1 MAGRRIALLV
11 ATDGY
16 QDPGLHR
23 LRAPARGAAE
33 LKALLSDPAIGR
45 FDFVQELPNRPK
57 EEIEAAVEEVLS
69 DRDPDDLVL
78 LYFACHGI
86 RNDADR
92 LFFAALS
99 TQLKR
104 PHTTAIPAVFL
115 HHLLD
120 ECEAR
125 TKIVLLDCCYSGLFH
140 RGSPMSPAPVD
151 IEAALGGRGTFVIT
165 ASTALEYAY
174 EGEQLTVDNR
184 LTAPRF
190 TAAVIEG
197 LSTGL
202 ADRNRDGVITPEEL
216 YTYVHDTVV
225 NQAGPE
231 QTPTKSGQCEGNVA
245 LAYAPWV
252 DASAG
257 PATRAAMADELRLG
271 SLLPPPVET
280 VDRGFVCDAWEGASR
295 LLVPVGRLENG
306 SGSDPFCVDFS
317 SREGNA
323 AVVGKLGSGKTTL
336 LRSMIM
342 SLALTHTPH
351 EAEFYLLEGAVNRL
365 GVLRSLP
372 HVRTFAAPH
381 EHSAVEGAL
390 TAVKAVVSTRRTLF
404 RDLDIDSIEAFRA
417 LRTTGRIE
425 EGAASD
431 VFLVIDGWLD
441 FTLEV
446 PGFEDTVHRLAN
458 TGLNYGVHLL
468 VTARRWSDFGTDL
481 LGLLGT
487 RLELALDDPQES
499 FFDAALASG
508 VAVGWA
514 LSRRRRFRVAVP
526 RFDDGTGPVAALESL
541 TQTAERVR
549 AGWKALRARED
560 TGALVKFSSG
570 RQGAVITGLLGVE
583 NPASPNL
590 SVLRTRASF
599 EERLRVPIG
608 VGEDGQPVLL
618 DLKESAHHG
627 MGPHGLCVGA
637 TGSGKS
643 ELLRSIVL
651 GLAVRH
657 SAREVAFLLADFK
670 GSATFAPLA
679 GLPHVSGIISG
690 LEGDPLLVGR
700 LREAISGE
708 LDRRQT
714 LLRNAGGVPSVYE
727 YERVRA
733 DRSDLDPLPTL
744 VVVIDEFSELLGAEP
759 ELLDLF
765 TQIGRVGRALGVH
778 LLLASQRVD
787 ESRMRGLESYL
798 SYRIGLRTFSASDS
812 RAVLGY
818 PDAYHLP
825 PDPGAGF
832 LKADTTD
839 VLIRFKAS
847 YVSAALPSVDVAG
860 RSAPLV
866 DVVVGQLAG
875 TEPGA
880 HRIWLPPLDVSP
892 SLESLLPEKGGSRRA
907 RPRGG
912 SPARPFKPLESVPFA
927 VVDEPFHHRRGV
939 LALDLSGT
947 EGHVLV
953 VGGPQSGKSTAITT
967 LIASLALTH
976 GPSDAQQFY
985 CLDFGGGKL
994 DPLAG
999 LPHVG
1004 GVSSRL
1010 ATDRVRRTVAQV
1022 ARVLEEREE
1031 FFRVHR
1037 IDSMARFRQ
1046 GHKGGEWPDQNT
1058 ADIFLVIDGWATFR
1072 SDFEALEPVVND
1084 IALRG
1089 LNYGVHLLIS
1099 AARYSEVRPA
1109 MRDRLLSRIE
1119 LRLGDAS
1126 ESEIDRREARYVPL
1140 GVPGSG
1146 LSRGGQHFLTALPAL
1161 DGGADGL
1168 PSGEAIVRLVAH
1180 VRDNWSGPTA
1190 PPVRT
1195 MPDLVTAEELPGP
1208 GESPGRGIPI
1218 GIDDASLNPVFLDF
1232 YNDPFLVVYG
1242 ESESGKSSFLRLLVR
1257 QLRARYSPDEAQLLV
1272 VDYRRSLLGEVP
1284 EEYLAGYCA
1293 SGPSVPEVVEQVS
1306 HYLDDRFPGPDAT
1319 AEEFRGR
1326 AWYEGPEVFLLVD
1339 DYDLV
1344 ATSSG
1349 NPLTPFLSFLPFARD
1364 LGLRVVLARSSAGA
1378 SRAQYE
1384 PFVTRLKELGA
1395 QGLILSGDPNEGF
1408 LLGTV
1413 KPAHQPPG
1421 RGTLVTRRSPRGV
1434 QLGYLRPESE

>member
-16 QDPGLHR
+16 QDPGLNR

-33 LKALLSDPAIGR
+33 LKDLLRDPAIGR
-45 FDFVQELPNRPK
+45 FDFVRELPNRPK
-57 EEIEAAVEEVLS
+57 EEIETAVEEVLS
-69 DRDPDDLVL
+69 NRDPDDLVL

-92 LFFAALS
+92 LFFATLG

-104 PHTTAIPAVFL
+104 PHTTAIPAAFL
-115 HHLLD
+115 HQLLD

-140 RGSPMSPAPVD
+140 RGSPMSPAPVNV
-151 IEAALGGRGTFVIT
+151 EAALGGRGTFVIT

-174 EGEQLTVDNR
+174 EGEHLTVDNS

-257 PATRAAMADELRLG
+257 PATRAAMAEELTLG

-280 VDRGFVCDAWEGASR
+280 VDRGFGCDAWEGASR
-295 LLVPVGRLENG
+295 LLVPVGRLENIT
-306 SGSDPFCVDFS
+306 GSDPVCVDFS

-323 AVVGKLGSGKTTL
+323 AVVGRLGSGKTTL

-381 EHSAVEGAL
+381 EHSAVENAL
-390 TAVKAVVSTRRTLF
+390 TAVKAVISTRRTLF

-441 FTLEV
+441 FAWEH
-446 PGFEDTVHRLAN
+446 PGFEDTVHKLAN

-468 VTARRWSDFGTDL
+468 VTARRWSDFSTDL
-481 LGLLGT
+481 RGLLGT
-487 RLELALDDPQES
+487 RLELALDDPEES
-499 FFDAALASG
+499 FFDPALASG

-526 RFDDGTGPVAALESL
+526 RFDDGAGPAAARESL
-541 TQTAERVR
+541 AETTELVR
-549 AGWKALRARED
+549 AGWAALRTRAD
-560 TGALVKFSSG
+560 TGAPVKSPAG
-570 RQGAVITGLLGVE
+570 RQGGVVTGLLGVD

-590 SVLRTRASF
+590 PALRARSDP
-599 EERLRVPIG
+599 EDRLRVPIG
-608 VGEDGQPVLL
+608 VGEDGRPVFL

-657 SAREVAFLLADFK
+657 SAQEVAFVLADFK
-670 GSATFAPLA
+670 GTATFAPLA
-679 GLPHVSGIISG
+679 GLPHVSGLVTG
-690 LEGDPLLVGR
+690 LEGDPRLVAR
-700 LREAISGE
+700 MREAISGE
-708 LDRRQT
+708 LNRRQA
-714 LLRNAGGVPSVYE
+714 LLRAAGGLSSVHE
-727 YERVRA
+727 YAQARA
-733 DRSDLDPLPTL
+733 SRDDLEPLPTL
-744 VVVIDEFSELLGAEP
+744 VLVIDEFSELLATEP
-759 ELLDLF
+759 DLIDLF
-765 TQIGRVGRALGVH
+765 AQIGRVGRALGVH
-778 LLLASQRVD
+778 LLLASQRLD
-787 ESRMRGLESYL
+787 ESRMRGLDTYL
-798 SYRIGLRTFSASDS
+798 SYRVGLRTFSASES

-847 YVSAALPSVDVAG
+847 YVSAALPGAAG
-860 RSAPLV
+860 ADDSGSLV
-866 DVVVGQLAG
+866 DAVVGRLSG

-880 HRIWLPPLDVSP
+880 HRIWLPPLDASP
-892 SLESLLPEKGGSRRA
+892 SLESLLPAKAAGRRSG
-907 RPRGG
+907 RRTGP
-912 SPARPFKPLESVPFA
+912 PAPPFQPLRSVPFA

-939 LALDLSGT
+939 LGLDLSGT

-953 VGGPQSGKSTAITT
+953 VGGPQSGKSTAVAT

-976 GPSDAQQFY
+976 EPSDAQFY

-994 DPLAG
+994 EPLAG

-1010 ATDRVRRTVAQV
+1010 AADRVRRTVAEV
-1022 ARVLEEREE
+1022 ARTLEEREE
-1031 FFRVHR
+1031 FWHAHGV
-1037 IDSMARFRQ
+1037 DSMAAYRRRR
-1046 GHKGGEWPDQNT
+1046 GSGEWPDQPW
-1058 ADIFLVIDGWATFR
+1058 ADVFLVIDGWATFR
-1072 SDFEALEPVVND
+1072 TDFEALEPVVND

-1089 LNYGVHLLIS
+1089 LGHGVHLLIS
-1099 AARYSEVRPA
+1099 AARYGEVRVA

-1119 LRLGDAS
+1119 LRLSDHS
-1126 ESEIDRREARYVPL
+1126 ESEIDRRQALHVPL
-1140 GVPGSG
+1140 GIPGSG
-1146 LSRGGQHFLTALPAL
+1146 LSRTGLHFLTALPRL
-1161 DGGADGL
+1161 ERDVEGL
-1168 PSGEAIVRLVAH
+1168 PAGEATARLVAH
-1180 VRDNWSGPTA
+1180 VRDNWSGPAA

-1195 MPDLVTAEELPGP
+1195 LPELVTLDELPGP
-1208 GESPGRGIPI
+1208 DEAPGQGIAV
-1218 GIDDASLNPVFLDF
+1218 GIDDASLAPVYLDF
-1232 YNDPFLVVYG
+1232 SSDPFFLVYG

-1257 QLRARYSPDEAQLLV
+1257 QLRARLSHGEAQLLV

-1284 EEYLAGYCA
+1284 EEYLLGYCP
-1293 SGPSVPEVVEQVS
+1293 SGPPVAEAVKRLAVL
-1306 HYLDDRFPGPDAT
+1306 LDARMPGPDVT
-1319 AEEFRGR
+1319 AQQLRARG
-1326 AWYEGPEVFLLVD
+1326 WYEGPDVYLLVD

-1349 NPLTPFLSFLPFARD
+1349 NPLAPLMEYLPFARD
-1364 LGLRVVLARSSAGA
+1364 LGLRIVLARSSAGA
-1378 SRAQYE
+1378 SRSLYE

-1395 QGLILSGDPNEGF
+1395 QGLVLSGDPTEGF

-1421 RGTLVTRRSPRGV
+1421 RGTLVTRKSTRGV
-1434 QLGYLRPESE
+1434 QLGHLSPEFD

>member
-16 QDPGLHR
+16 QDPGLNR

-33 LKALLSDPAIGR
+33 LKALLRDPAIGR
-45 FDFVQELPNRPK
+45 FDFVHELPNRPK
-57 EEIEAAVEEVLS
+57 EEIQTAVEEVLS
-69 DRDPDDLVL
+69 NRDPDDLVL

-92 LFFAALS
+92 LFFATLG

-104 PHTTAIPAVFL
+104 PHTTAIPAAFL
-115 HHLLD
+115 HQLLD

-151 IEAALGGRGTFVIT
+151 VEAALGGRGTFVIT

-174 EGEQLTVDNR
+174 EGEHLTLDNS

-202 ADRNRDGVITPEEL
+202 ADQNRDGVITPEEL
-216 YTYVHDTVV
+216 YTYVHDTVI

-231 QTPTKSGQCEGNVA
+231 QTPTRSGQCEGTVA

-257 PATRAAMADELRLG
+257 PAARAAMAEELTLG

-295 LLVPVGRLENG
+295 LLVPVGRLENSTG
-306 SGSDPFCVDFS
+306 RDPFCVDFS
-317 SREGNA
+317 SRDGNA

-381 EHSAVEGAL
+381 EHSAVENAL
-390 TAVKAVVSTRRTLF
+390 TAVRAVISTRRTLF

-441 FTLEV
+441 FTWEV
-446 PGFEDTVHRLAN
+446 PGFEETVHRLAN

-468 VTARRWSDFGTDL
+468 VTARRWSDFTTDL
-481 LGLLGT
+481 RGLLGT
-487 RLELALDDPQES
+487 RLELALDDPEES
-499 FFDAALASG
+499 FFDPALASG

-526 RFDDGTGPVAALESL
+526 RFDDGAGPVAARESL
-541 TQTAERVR
+541 AETTELVR
-549 AGWKALRARED
+549 AGWAALRTRED
-560 TGALVKFSSG
+560 TGALVKYPAG
-570 RQGAVITGLLGVE
+570 RQGAVVTGLLGVD

-590 SVLRTRASF
+590 PALRARPTP

-608 VGEDGQPVLL
+608 VGEDGQPVFL

-657 SAREVAFLLADFK
+657 SAQEVAFVLADFK
-670 GSATFAPLA
+670 GTATFAPLA
-679 GLPHVSGIISG
+679 GLPHVSGLMTG
-690 LEGDPLLVGR
+690 LEGDPLLVAR
-700 LREAISGE
+700 MRDAISGE
-708 LDRRQT
+708 LQRRQA
-714 LLRNAGGVPSVYE
+714 LLRAAGGLPSIHE
-727 YERVRA
+727 YARA
-733 DRSDLDPLPTL
+733 RASRDDLEPLPTL
-744 VVVIDEFSELLGAEP
+744 VLVIDEFSELLVAEP
-759 ELLDLF
+759 DLIDLF

-778 LLLASQRVD
+778 LLLASQRLD
-787 ESRMRGLESYL
+787 ESRMRGLDTHL
-798 SYRIGLRTFSASDS
+798 SYRIGLRTFSASES

-847 YVSAALPSVDVAG
+847 YVSAALQ
-860 RSAPLV
+860 SADGTGSASLV
-866 DVVVGQLAG
+866 DVVVGRLSG
-875 TEPGA
+875 TEAGA
-880 HRIWLPPLDVSP
+880 HRIWLPPLGPSP
-892 SLESLLPEKGGSRRA
+892 SLESLLPAKAADWRDRRGSG
-907 RPRGG
+907 P
-912 SPARPFKPLESVPFA
+912 PAPPFQPLRSVPFA

-939 LALDLSGT
+939 LALDLSGA

-953 VGGPQSGKSTAITT
+953 VGGPQSGKSTVMAV
-967 LIASLALTH
+967 LIASVALTH
-976 GPSDAQQFY
+976 KPFDAQFY

-994 DPLAG
+994 EPLAG

-1010 ATDRVRRTVAQV
+1010 AADRVRRTVAEV
-1022 ARVLEEREE
+1022 ARALTEREE
-1031 FFRVHR
+1031 LFRVLG
-1037 IDSMARFRQ
+1037 IDSPAAYRRRSD
-1046 GHKGGEWPDQNT
+1046 ERPDPPL

-1072 SDFEALEPVVND
+1072 TDFEALEPVVND

-1089 LNYGVHLLIS
+1089 LDYGVHLLIS
-1099 AARYSEVRPA
+1099 AARYGEVRVA
-1109 MRDRLLSRIE
+1109 MRDRLLSGIE
-1119 LRLGDAS
+1119 LRLSDAS
-1126 ESEIDRREARYVPL
+1126 DSEIDRRQAQHVPL

-1146 LSRGGQHFLTALPAL
+1146 LSPAKLHFLTALPRLEGDAE
-1161 DGGADGL
+1161 GL
-1168 PSGEAIVRLVAH
+1168 SISEATARLVSH
-1180 VRDNWSGPTA
+1180 VRDDWSGPTA

-1195 MPDLVTAEELPGP
+1195 LPELVTLDELPGP
-1208 GESPGRGIPI
+1208 DESPGQGIAI
-1218 GIDDASLNPVFLDF
+1218 GIDDASLAPVFLDF
-1232 YNDPFLVVYG
+1232 SNDPFFLVFG
-1242 ESESGKSSFLRLLVR
+1242 ESESGKSSFLRMLVR
-1257 QLRARYSPDEAQLLV
+1257 QFCTRVSPDGAQLLV

-1284 EEYLAGYCA
+1284 DQYLLSYCP
-1293 SGPSVPEVVEQVS
+1293 SGPGAADVVRQLAEEL
-1306 HYLDDRFPGPDAT
+1306 HARMPGPDVT
-1319 AEEFRGR
+1319 AEQLR
-1326 AWYEGPEVFLLVD
+1326 ARSWYQGKDVYLLVD

-1349 NPLTPFLSFLPFARD
+1349 NPLAPLTEYLPFARD

-1378 SRAQYE
+1378 SRSLYE
-1384 PFVTRLKELGA
+1384 PFVTQLKELGA
-1395 QGLILSGDPNEGF
+1395 QGLVLSGDPNEGF

-1421 RGTLVTRRSPRGV
+1421 RGTLVSRKATRGV
-1434 QLGYLRPESE
+1434 QLGYLRPEFE

>member
-16 QDPGLHR
+16 QDPGLSR

-33 LKALLSDPAIGR
+33 LKALLTDPAIGR
-45 FDFVQELPNRPK
+45 FDFVRELPNRPK
-57 EEIEAAVEEVLS
+57 EEIETAVEEVLS
-69 DRDPDDLVL
+69 NRDPDDLVL
-78 LYFACHGI
+78 LYFACHGV

-92 LFFAALS
+92 LFFATLG

-104 PHTTAIPAVFL
+104 PHTTAIPAAFL
-115 HHLLD
+115 HQLLD

-151 IEAALGGRGTFVIT
+151 VETALGGRGTFVIT

-174 EGEQLTVDNR
+174 EGEQLTVDNS

-202 ADRNRDGVITPEEL
+202 ADQNRDGVITPEEL
-216 YTYVHDTVV
+216 YTYVHDTVI

-257 PATRAAMADELRLG
+257 PAARAAMAEELTLG

-280 VDRGFVCDAWEGASR
+280 VDRGFICDAWEGASR
-295 LLVPVGRLENG
+295 LRVPVGRLEN
-306 SGSDPFCVDFS
+306 STGSDRFCVDFS
-317 SREGNA
+317 GRDGNA

-381 EHSAVEGAL
+381 EHSAVENAL
-390 TAVKAVVSTRRTLF
+390 TAVKAVISTRRTLF

-417 LRTTGRIE
+417 LRTTDRIE

-431 VFLVIDGWLD
+431 VFLVVDGWLD
-441 FTLEV
+441 FTYEH
-446 PGFEDTVHRLAN
+446 PEFADTVQKLVN

-468 VTARRWSDFGTDL
+468 VTALRWSDLGTDL
-481 LGLLGT
+481 RGLLGT
-487 RLELALDDPQES
+487 RLELALDEPEES
-499 FFDAALASG
+499 FFDPALASG

-526 RFDDGTGPVAALESL
+526 RFDDGAGPVAALESL
-541 TQTAERVR
+541 TGTAESVR
-549 AGWKALRARED
+549 AGWTALRTRED
-560 TGALVKFSSG
+560 TGALVKYPAG
-570 RQGAVITGLLGVE
+570 RQGAVLTGLLGVD
-583 NPASPNL
+583 NPAAPNL
-590 SVLRTRASF
+590 PALRARPAP
-599 EERLRVPIG
+599 EDRLRVPIG
-608 VGEDGQPVLL
+608 LGEDGQPVFL
-618 DLKESAHHG
+618 DLKESAQHG

-657 SAREVAFLLADFK
+657 SAQEVAFLLADFK
-670 GSATFAPLA
+670 GTATFEPLA
-679 GLPHVSGIISG
+679 GLPHVAGIVTG

-700 LREAISGE
+700 LREAVSGE
-708 LDRRQT
+708 LDRRQA
-714 LLRNAGGVPSVYE
+714 LLRAAGGLPSVHE
-727 YERVRA
+727 YQRA
-733 DRSDLDPLPTL
+733 SASLHDLEPLPTL
-744 VVVIDEFSELLGAEP
+744 VLVIDEFSELLVAEP
-759 ELLDLF
+759 DLIDLF
-765 TQIGRVGRALGVH
+765 VQVGRVGRALGVH
-778 LLLASQRVD
+778 LLLASQRLD
-787 ESRMRGLESYL
+787 ESRLRGLDTYL
-798 SYRIGLRTFSASDS
+798 SYRIGLRTFSASES

-847 YVSAALPSVDVAG
+847 YVSAAPPSADGADG
-860 RSAPLV
+860 STSLV
-866 DVVVGQLAG
+866 DVVVGQLSG
-875 TEPGA
+875 TEPGTR
-880 HRIWLPPLDVSP
+880 RIWLPPLS
-892 SLESLLPEKGGSRRA
+892 ESLSVDELLPGKPSGGRTA
-907 RPRGG
+907 RG
-912 SPARPFKPLESVPFA
+912 SQLLVPLLPLLSVPFA
-927 VVDEPFHHRRGV
+927 VLDEPFHQRNSV
-939 LALDLSGT
+939 LALDVSGA
-947 EGHVLV
+947 EGHILV
-953 VGGPQSGKSTAITT
+953 VGGPRSGKSTAVAT
-967 LIASLALTH
+967 LITSFALTH
-976 GPSDAQQFY
+976 TPSDMQFY
-985 CLDFGGGKL
+985 CLDFGGGQL
-994 DPLAG
+994 APLAG

-1010 ATDRVRRTVAQV
+1010 DTDRVRRTVADV
-1022 ARVLEEREE
+1022 ARVLAEREE
-1031 FFRVHR
+1031 FFRIHGVE
-1037 IDSMARFRQ
+1037 SMDGYRRRRAA
-1046 GHKGGEWPDQNT
+1046 GEWPDEPWG
-1058 ADIFLVIDGWATFR
+1058 DVFLVIDGWATVR
-1072 SDFEALEPVVND
+1072 TDYEALEPIVMD
-1084 IALRG
+1084 IATRG
-1089 LNYGVHLLIS
+1089 LGYGVHLLIS
-1099 AARYSEVRPA
+1099 ATRYGEVRPS
-1109 MRDRLLSRIE
+1109 MLDHLLNRVE
-1119 LRLGDAS
+1119 LRLGEPLD
-1126 ESEIDRREARYVPL
+1126 SEIDRVQARNVPL
-1140 GVPGSG
+1140 GVPGRG
-1146 LSRGGQHFLTALPAL
+1146 LSRAKLHFLTALPTLAE
-1161 DGGADGL
+1161 DAATG
-1168 PSGEAIVRLVAH
+1168 SVGEATARLVSH
-1180 VRDNWSGPTA
+1180 VRDSWSGPTA

-1195 MPDLVTAEELPGP
+1195 LPDLVTLDELPGP
-1208 GESPGRGIPI
+1208 DASPGQSVSI
-1218 GIDDASLNPVFLDF
+1218 GIDDASLTPVFLDF
-1232 YNDPFLVVYG
+1232 SNDPFLLVFG
-1242 ESESGKSSFLRLLVR
+1242 DPESGKSSFLRMLAR
-1257 QLRARYSPDEAQLLV
+1257 QLRTRFSPDDAQLLV

-1284 EEYLAGYCA
+1284 DEYLLSYCP
-1293 SGPSVPEVVEQVS
+1293 SGPGAATAVRQLADVL
-1306 HYLDDRFPGPDAT
+1306 HARMPGPGVT
-1319 AEEFRGR
+1319 AEQLR
-1326 AWYEGPEVFLLVD
+1326 ARSWYQGKDVYLLVD

-1344 ATSSG
+1344 ATNSG
-1349 NPLTPFLSFLPFARD
+1349 NPLAPLMEYLPFARD

-1378 SRAQYE
+1378 SRSLYE
-1384 PFVTRLKELGA
+1384 PFVTQVKELGA

-1421 RGTLVTRRSPRGV
+1421 RGTLVTRRSTRGI
-1434 QLGYLRPESE
+1434 QLGYLRREFD